1 MTLGGQV
8 TRTIA
13 GGIARPQTF
22 ARYPALFMFGMLT
35 AETAAMIC
43 ECRCWCSLLSKATFA
58 RMGPQNFAVLL
69 VDCVACGLLSLLYS
83 KL

>member
-13 GGIARPQTF
+13 GGIARPATF
-22 ARYPALFMFGMLT
+22 AKFPALFMFGMLT

-43 ECRCWCSLLSKATFA
+43 EYCCCFA
-58 RMGPQNFAVLL
+58 
-69 VDCVACGLLSLLYS
+69 ACILPRSTVC
-83 KL
+83 